1 MAGDADGSVAC
12 AGNVFTNTV
21 SITLGLGG
29 VVFDGNKSNGPLIIW
44 GNTGALPPPHSG
56 TVEVQGNT
64 VTGRTHI

>member
-1 MAGDADGSVAC
+1 M
-12 AGNVFTNTV
+12 

-29 VVFDGNKSNGPLIIW
+29 VVFDGNKVNGPLIIW

-64 VTGRTHI
+64 VTGRTHIQN